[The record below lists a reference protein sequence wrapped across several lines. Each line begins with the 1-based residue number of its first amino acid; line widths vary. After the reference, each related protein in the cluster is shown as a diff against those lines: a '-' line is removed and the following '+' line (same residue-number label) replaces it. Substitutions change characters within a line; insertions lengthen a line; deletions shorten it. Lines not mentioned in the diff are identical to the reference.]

1 MSISITSLNG
11 TDALSSSRITIND
24 NFATIGDALN
34 SVLSIIDISTG
45 KINNSAF
52 GSDNDI
58 ETEDLIV
65 RGSTGGGITVITG
78 SVTVNNGNVI
88 SGGYVELGSGSN
100 VRFEKISRVF
110 NSNPSSSIP
119 VINFSGTGGTGG
131 VGPVGAMILPRLILA
146 DIVDIRYPQI
156 GAVVN
161 VVTGA
166 SCFPVICTQ
175 SGLTGTWKPLTLG
188 TAI

>member
-1 MSISITSLNG
+1 MAISITSING

-24 NFATIGDALN
+24 NFSTIEAALN
-34 SVLSIIDISTG
+34 SVLAIIDISTG
-45 KINNSAF
+45 KINNSAY

-78 SVTVNNGNVI
+78 NVAVNNGNI
-88 SGGYVELGSGSN
+88 TTGGYVELGAGSN
-100 VRFEKISRVF
+100 VRFEKIAKSF
-110 NSNPSSSIP
+110 FSTAGTIP
-119 VINFSGTGGTGG
+119 VINFGGTSGTGGTG
-131 VGPVGAMILPRLILA
+131 PVGYMIAPRLDLA
-146 DIVDIRYPQI
+146 SIKDIQYPHI
-156 GAVVN
+156 GAIVN

-175 SGLTGTWKPLTLG
+175 SGVTGTWKPLTLG

>member
-24 NFATIGDALN
+24 NFSTITDALN
-34 SVLSIIDISTG
+34 SVLAIIDISTG
-45 KINNSAF
+45 KINNSAY

-78 SVTVNNGNVI
+78 SVNVNNGNVI

-100 VRFEKISRVF
+100 VRFEKIARNFASV
-110 NSNPSSSIP
+110 SGTIP
-119 VINFSGTGGTGG
+119 VINFSGTAGTGGTG
-131 VGPVGAMILPRLILA
+131 PVGGMILPRLELA
-146 DIVDIRYPQI
+146 TVKDIQFPQI

-166 SCFPVICTQ
+166 SCYPVICTQ
-175 SGLTGTWKPLTLG
+175 SGVTGTWKPLTLG